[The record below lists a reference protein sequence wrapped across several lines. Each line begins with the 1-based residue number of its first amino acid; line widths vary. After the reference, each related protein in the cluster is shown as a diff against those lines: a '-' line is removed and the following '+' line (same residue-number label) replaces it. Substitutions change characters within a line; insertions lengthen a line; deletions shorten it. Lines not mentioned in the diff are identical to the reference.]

1 MAEDFDFEAPAAESG
16 GADAE
21 ITRAEAALERAATR
35 SGLADAPE
43 PDRAS
48 QARPAARETSSQP
61 TPPAPPWEDRF
72 SKSREAWNAPE
83 RQWTSR
89 HYRREEGR
97 RRAEEQR
104 IQAESQRLLQE
115 KLDNLQSAL
124 TGKPGE
130 GEPDFELD
138 QKDWF
143 EKQLAALRTF
153 VEEKFKPLEETFQQ
167 RREREAQEQ
176 RQAQETEQFAEW
188 AQDRAQW
195 AAEAEREWVGGDQRR
210 GQEYAFYKRLVADT
224 CYDQGRM
231 LFGDGPQA
239 ESFARSA
246 MLSMMDMAERFN
258 HNPAALVE
266 GMGRM
271 QMMTALRHAHAL
283 GIIEMAGNGGAARQ
297 PAPSPVSDAKEF
309 IQSAEDGGASPPPV
323 ARTTNGKAPREGDFT
338 RWALNTL
345 AQRGG
350 KGGMPEVIR
359 RGKEKYGAD
368 WPGVYRDLQA
378 QIRTLARG

>member
-21 ITRAEAALERAATR
+21 VSRAEAALERAATR
-35 SGLADAPE
+35 SGVIDAPE
-43 PDRAS
+43 PDRAP
-48 QARPAARETSSQP
+48 QA
-61 TPPAPPWEDRF
+61 PPAPKEPAPPATPATPPWEDRF
-72 SKSREAWNAPE
+72 SKARESWNDPAHRRME
-83 RQWTSR
+83 RQL
-89 HYRREEGR
+89 RREEGR
-97 RRAEEQR
+97 RRAMEKQAGEE
-104 IQAESQRLLQE
+104 AQRLLQE

-124 TGKPGE
+124 LGKGE
-130 GEPDFELD
+130 EEPDFELD
-138 QKDWF
+138 QKAYID
-143 EKQLAALRTF
+143 KQFQTIRDF
-153 VEEKFKPLEETFQQ
+153 VESKFKPLEETFQQ
-167 RREREAQEQ
+167 RQEREAQEA
-176 RQAQETEQFAEW
+176 RQAQESEQFKEW

-224 CYDQGRM
+224 CFDQGRM
-231 LFGDGPQA
+231 LVGEGPQA
-239 ESFARSA
+239 EAFARSA
-246 MLSMMDMAERFN
+246 MLSMMDMAERFG
-258 HNPAALVE
+258 HNPAALIE

-283 GIIEMAGNGGAARQ
+283 GIIEMAGNGAPRAPAA
-297 PAPSPVSDAKEF
+297 SPVSDAKEF
-309 IQSAEDGGASPPPV
+309 IESAEAGGATPPPA

-350 KGGMPEVIR
+350 KSGMPEVIR